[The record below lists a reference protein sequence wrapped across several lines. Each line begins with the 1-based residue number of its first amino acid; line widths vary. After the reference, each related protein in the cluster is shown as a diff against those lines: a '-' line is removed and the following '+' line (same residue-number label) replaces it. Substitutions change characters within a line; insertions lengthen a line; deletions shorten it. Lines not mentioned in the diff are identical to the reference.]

1 MDSRFETEIE
11 RTSQLMITVGKEQ
24 VHRAM
29 REKAP
34 YRMECL
40 VSWHFVIS
48 RCGGKGPELFH
59 ILLESGGESL
69 PVLSSRDAA
78 RDFVRHYALEPEWHV
93 KECSA
98 GELVSLLIGPY
109 ANTEWVLLDPL
120 PWHLPSKDAPPNLVH
135 RESFTSQLLEQ
146 RV

>member
-1 MDSRFETEIE
+1 MT
-11 RTSQLMITVGKEQ
+11 TVGKEQ
-24 VHRAM
+24 VHRAV
-29 REKAP
+29 REETP
-34 YRMECL
+34 YRMGCP

-48 RCGGKGPELFH
+48 RRGGKGPELFH

-78 RDFVRHYALEPEWHV
+78 QDFARHYALEPEWHV

-98 GELVSLLIGPY
+98 GELVSLLLGPY

-120 PWHLPSKDAPPNLVH
+120 TWHFPRKDAPPNLIH
-135 RESFTSQLLEQ
+135 RESYTSQLLEQ